1 MHYRS
6 ANMTQQQPRRV
17 YRLFPSLRQTGIAVQ
32 HFPKYVK
39 RRYSPHSVDV
49 VLLSVILGGRGQHM
63 LGDEVYDET
72 GSSVAVTHYGQEHDI
87 VTGPEGMEIYNV
99 YLDLRNHPLPPL
111 PERLRP
117 MRSSLFSLHPNLQH
131 HLNRRVRIPIDDPQR
146 FAGSLRRIVEEMDES
161 EPGRIEVIRHCFQ
174 IFLIDVCRAA
184 QSNGFIPLVA
194 TGEESPAW
202 LEQIRQHLDSEY
214 MTMESLE
221 DMAGRAGVS
230 VTYLCRKFK
239 AHTGKTVTAYRIERQ
254 VQAAMWKLREAD
266 EKIISIALSCGFND
280 LAYFNRTFKKLAGVT
295 PSEYRRA
302 LRQD

>member
-1 MHYRS
+1 
-6 ANMTQQQPRRV
+6 MTQRPPRQIH
-17 YRLFPSLRQTGIAVQ
+17 RLFPSLRQTGIAVQ

-49 VLLSVILGGRGQHM
+49 VLLSVILSGRGQHM
-63 LGDEVYDET
+63 LGDEVYTET

-111 PERLRP
+111 PESLRP

-131 HLNRRVRIPIDDPQR
+131 HLNRRVRIPINDPER
-146 FAGSLRRIVEEMDES
+146 LAGSLRRMVEEMDQS
-161 EPGRIEVIRHCFQ
+161 DPGRVEVIRHSFQ

-184 QSNGFIPLVA
+184 RRNGIVPFGVGG
-194 TGEESPAW
+194 GELPVW
-202 LEQIRQHLDSEY
+202 LEQIRQHLDSKY
-214 MTMESLE
+214 MTAESLQ

-239 AHTGKTVTAYRIERQ
+239 AYTGKTITAYRIERQ

-266 EKIISIALSCGFND
+266 EKILSIALSCGFND
-280 LAYFNRTFKKLAGVT
+280 LAYFNRTFRKLAGVT

-302 LRQD
+302 LRQG